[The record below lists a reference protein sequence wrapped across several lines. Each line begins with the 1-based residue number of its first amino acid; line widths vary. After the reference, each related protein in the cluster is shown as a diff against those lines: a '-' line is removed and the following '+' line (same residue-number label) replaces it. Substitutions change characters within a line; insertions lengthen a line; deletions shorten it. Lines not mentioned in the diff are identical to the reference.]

1 MIVDEL
7 TNKIVKVSKDH
18 QCIWCGGDIFAGD
31 QAVARS
37 YRVSTYNPRWPR
49 SGIRS
54 NYMHEDCN
62 EVMNAAAWG
71 IYDDRFVPYSFDR
84 GTADKSIIDMTF
96 CRRNPLVAI
105 EIWRNDSTIKG
116 QNVKSIRESMTG
128 FEIDMETGKYTGR
141 YKEGSR

>member
-31 QAVARS
+31 QAISRA
-37 YRVSTYNPRWPR
+37 YRVSYNR
-49 SGIRS
+49 SHPTWGIRG

-62 EVMNAAAWG
+62 EAMKEAAWG

-84 GTADKSIIDMTF
+84 GTADKSIIDM
-96 CRRNPLVAI
+96 
-105 EIWRNDSTIKG
+105 
-116 QNVKSIRESMTG
+116 
-128 FEIDMETGKYTGR
+128 ETGKYTGR